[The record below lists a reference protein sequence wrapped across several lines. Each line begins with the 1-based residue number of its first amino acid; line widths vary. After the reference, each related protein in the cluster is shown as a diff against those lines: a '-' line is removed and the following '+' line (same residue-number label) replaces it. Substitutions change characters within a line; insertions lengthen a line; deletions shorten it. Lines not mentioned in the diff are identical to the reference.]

1 MPIFARNILPA
12 LNSTVLASD
21 WPAGFWSHLI
31 IFIVILFV
39 FVIFMA
45 MGFIYFERRFISR
58 FQIRIGPNRVGPF
71 GLFQPVAD
79 VIKILIKE
87 DIVPLNADK
96 LIHLLAPIF
105 AIAPAIMVFAVIPF
119 QNGAALVNLNIGILY
134 IVAVS
139 SISIVGMVMAGWSS
153 NNKYALVSAMRVI
166 AQVVSYEIPLAL
178 AIIGVV
184 LFAGTLSMN
193 GIVQAQHIPYILLQP
208 LGFLIYFLGSMA
220 EINRTPFDLLEAEG
234 EIVAG
239 YNIEY
244 SGFKFALFYLTEY
257 TEAIAVSTIIA
268 TLYLGG
274 WKGPF
279 DTLPVLPVLWFLI
292 KVFAVFAV
300 IIWVRATLPRLR
312 IDQVMGFAW
321 KFLLPLS
328 LINLLITGAQVV
340 FWPNI
345 SQWVIVGV
353 NVVLAAVLIL
363 VFSRFFRT
371 SGDKIEA

>member
-1 MPIFARNILPA
+1 
-12 LNSTVLASD
+12 
-21 WPAGFWSHLI
+21 
-31 IFIVILFV
+31 
-39 FVIFMA
+39 
-45 MGFIYFERRFISR
+45 
-58 FQIRIGPNRVGPF
+58 
-71 GLFQPVAD
+71 
-79 VIKILIKE
+79 
-87 DIVPLNADK
+87 
-96 LIHLLAPIF
+96 
-105 AIAPAIMVFAVIPF
+105 
-119 QNGAALVNLNIGILY
+119 
-134 IVAVS
+134 
-139 SISIVGMVMAGWSS
+139 
-153 NNKYALVSAMRVI
+153 
-166 AQVVSYEIPLAL
+166 
-178 AIIGVV
+178 
-184 LFAGTLSMN
+184 MN

-257 TEAIAVSTIIA
+257 TEAIAVSTIIT